1 VSGAPGVLTIEDPE
15 DPRLADY
22 REIRDAE
29 RRRRD
34 GTFIAEGRQVVRRL
48 LSAGRYRVRSA
59 LVTPPA
65 LHALGDALAAAG
77 VPTYLVRQDIVEAV
91 VGMEFHHGCLAAGE
105 RGAEPTAEAVLAE
118 ARSDRLV
125 VLEGLGDASNVGALF
140 RNALAFGVGAVFLA
154 PGTADPLY
162 RKAIRV
168 SSGATVALPF
178 ARLADWPRDLERLRD
193 AGYTVLAL
201 TPRAE
206 AVDIGELGAGR
217 PLPARVALLVGTE
230 GRGLSA
236 EALAAADL
244 QVRIP
249 MAPEMDSLNVAAA
262 GAVALHWLSR
272 ITTAQVRG
280 DGRRGSEEPVSS

>member
-1 VSGAPGVLTIEDPE
+1 MSGAPGVLTIEDPE

-118 ARSDRLV
+118 TRSERLV
-125 VLEGLGDASNVGALF
+125 VLEGLGDSSNVGALF

-168 SSGATVALPF
+168 SSGATVAMPF
-178 ARLADWPRDLERLRD
+178 ARFADWPRGLERLRD

-206 AVDIGELGAGR
+206 AVDIGELGNGGELGDGR
-217 PLPARVALLVGTE
+217 PLPARLALLLGTE

-272 ITTAQVRG
+272 IK
-280 DGRRGSEEPVSS
+280 SKP

>member
-1 VSGAPGVLTIEDPE
+1 MSGAPGVETIEDPE

-65 LHALGDALAAAG
+65 LHALGEALAAAG
-77 VPTYLVRQDIVEAV
+77 VPTYLVRQDVVEAV

-118 ARSDRLV
+118 VLSERLV
-125 VLEGLGDASNVGALF
+125 VLEGLGDSSNVGALF
-140 RNALAFGVGAVFLA
+140 RNALAFGVGAAFLA

-178 ARLADWPRDLERLRD
+178 ARLADWPRDLGRLRD

-201 TPRAE
+201 TPRAD

-217 PLPARVALLVGTE
+217 PLPARLALLLGTE

-244 QVRIP
+244 LVRIP

-272 ITTAQVRG
+272 IKSSASAA
-280 DGRRGSEEPVSS
+280 RRRRT